1 MPVLVGL
8 EAFFYAENDFESGV
22 QHQQPRLR
30 IEVRL
35 AGHFC
40 FGFKHKNWLNLNFGG
55 RYKLH
60 FL

>member
-1 MPVLVGL
+1 VPVLVGL
-8 EAFFYAENDFESGV
+8 EAFFYAGNDFESGV

-35 AGHFC
+35 AGHFRPC
-40 FGFKHKNWLNLNFGG
+40 FKHQNWLNLNFGA